1 MRGGSR
7 AAAVRHVVGDG
18 LRLALGTLTIFP
30 TPPPRVVDQRSGS
43 WAMTFAPLVG
53 LMLAAVATVFVWL
66 PAWVPGRVTVA
77 PLLASALTIGLL
89 AFLTRAI
96 HLDGLADSA
105 DGLGS
110 GKPSAE
116 ALAIMRG
123 SDIGPFGV
131 VTLVL
136 VLLIQVVALA
146 QHIAE
151 GRGVLAIALALVVS
165 RFALPLICSKG
176 VPAARPD
183 GLGQMVA
190 GSVGRVQL
198 LIAAGYSFVVLAV
211 VAAAAVGPAQVEG
224 DLVLRGGLVA
234 TVALLA
240 GAGMC
245 WWCVRRL
252 GGVTGDVMGACVEVT
267 FTVTLVVLTVL

>member
-1 MRGGSR
+1 M
-7 AAAVRHVVGDG
+7 RHVVGDG
-18 LRLALGTLTIFP
+18 FRLALGTLTIFP
-30 TPPPRVVDQRSGS
+30 TPPPRVVDQKSGS

-53 LMLAAVATVFVWL
+53 LLLAGVATVFVWL
-66 PAWVPGRVTVA
+66 QGWVPVA

-116 ALAIMRG
+116 ALDIMRR

-151 GRGVLAIALALVVS
+151 GRGVLAIVLALVVS
-165 RFALPLICSKG
+165 RLALPLICSKG
-176 VPAARPD
+176 VPAARPE
-183 GLGQMVA
+183 GLGQTVA
-190 GSVGRVQL
+190 GSVHRVQL
-198 LIAAGYSFVVLAV
+198 LFAAGYSFVLLAV
-211 VAAAAVGPAQVEG
+211 VAAAAVGPAQVDG

-234 TVALLA
+234 AVALLA
-240 GAGMC
+240 GTGMC

-267 FTVTLVVLTVL
+267 LTVTLVVLSMV

>member
-1 MRGGSR
+1 MN
-7 AAAVRHVVGDG
+7 DG
-18 LRLALGTLTIFP
+18 VRLALGTLTIFS
-30 TPPPRVVDQRSGS
+30 TPPPRFVDQRSGS

-53 LMLAAVATVFVWL
+53 LLLAGVATVFVWL
-66 PAWVPGRVTVA
+66 PAWLQGWVQGWVPIT

-89 AFLTRAI
+89 AVLTRVI
-96 HLDGLADSA
+96 HLDGLADTA

-116 ALAIMRG
+116 ALDIMRR

-136 VLLIQVVALA
+136 VLMIQVVALA
-146 QHIAE
+146 QHIDD
-151 GRGVLAIALALVVS
+151 GRGVPVTVMAIVVS
-165 RFALPLICSKG
+165 RFTLPLICSKG

-183 GLGQMVA
+183 GLGQTVA
-190 GSVGRVQL
+190 GSVDRVQL
-198 LIAAGYSFVVLAV
+198 LTAAGYSFVVLAV
-211 VAAAAVGPAQVEG
+211 IAAVMLGPGAVDAAQVDG
-224 DLVLRGGLVA
+224 DLVLRVAIAA
-234 TVALLA
+234 TVALLAGASA

-267 FTVTLVVLTVL
+267 FTVTLVVLTII